1 MEKSRN
7 EYRIGSEI
15 GEGEQRFSSRWPRLR
30 WLPETV
36 KGSDRCKIDIIGLF
50 RLYLPRDIFDLCV
63 HPRALY
69 QKGNFFLRPFQ
80 DRSFALRYN
89 LHMVISLLYL
99 LSSSSFYRKI
109 WIYPYI
115 LILILIHNLTKEYKK
130 KNLNFKNSVLVY
142 RIIQYYFLIYII
154 QVSLRGFFY
163 IWTMHIFCM
172 VKRIDVYWVSR
183 VIYNLWILTRMDS
196 YAVFLATSCALR
208 SISVPCGLFVRSL
221 REASESVR
229 ARNWLA
235 ITNEKRLLLYF
246 IFLIFPRRKDQSYIK
261 EENRFH
267 SMGKNLNW
275 KRRWMCYYMNLTD
288 VL

>member
-130 KNLNFKNSVLVY
+130 KNVNFENS
-142 RIIQYYFLIYII
+142 
-154 QVSLRGFFY
+154 
-163 IWTMHIFCM
+163 
-172 VKRIDVYWVSR
+172 
-183 VIYNLWILTRMDS
+183 
-196 YAVFLATSCALR
+196 
-208 SISVPCGLFVRSL
+208 
-221 REASESVR
+221 
-229 ARNWLA
+229 
-235 ITNEKRLLLYF
+235 LYT
-246 IFLIFPRRKDQSYIK
+246 
-261 EENRFH
+261 
-267 SMGKNLNW
+267 G
-275 KRRWMCYYMNLTD
+275 
-288 VL
+288 

>member
-1 MEKSRN
+1 MSIL
-7 EYRIGSEI
+7 RIRCIPDNPILLFNLYNTS
-15 GEGEQRFSSRWPRLR
+15 FS
-30 WLPETV
+30 T
-36 KGSDRCKIDIIGLF
+36 
-50 RLYLPRDIFDLCV
+50 
-63 HPRALY
+63 
-69 QKGNFFLRPFQ
+69 
-80 DRSFALRYN
+80 
-89 LHMVISLLYL
+89 
-99 LSSSSFYRKI
+99 
-109 WIYPYI
+109 
-115 LILILIHNLTKEYKK
+115 
-130 KNLNFKNSVLVY
+130 
-142 RIIQYYFLIYII
+142 RI
-154 QVSLRGFFY
+154 FY

-183 VIYNLWILTRMDS
+183 VIYNLWILTRMNS
-196 YAVFLATSCALR
+196 YAVFLATSCAPR